1 MLMQVY
7 SVKDEVVDV
16 FFQPFFA
23 AHDIIAIRMFQ
34 AGLKREDN
42 LLRNYPND
50 YALYRIGTWAE
61 KTGKVIPENPPVR
74 LGYVRDFLVQD
85 PVLSPDNDAKDEDS
99 EDEPG

>member
-7 SVKDEVVDV
+7 SVKDEAVGV

-23 AHDIIAIRMFQ
+23 VHDIIAIRMFQ

-42 LLRNYPND
+42 LLSNYPDD

-61 KTGKVIPENPPVR
+61 RTGKVIPENPPVR
-74 LGYVRDFLVQD
+74 LGYVRDFLV
-85 PVLSPDNDAKDEDS
+85 PESVLPLDNDAKDEDS

>member
-7 SVKDEVVDV
+7 SVKDEAVGV

-42 LLRNYPND
+42 LLSNYPND

-61 KTGKVIPENPPVR
+61 RTGKVIPENPPVR
-74 LGYVRDFLVQD
+74 LGYARDFLVPE
-85 PVLSPDNDAKDEDS
+85 PVLSPDVEGEDS
-99 EDEPG
+99 DDEPG